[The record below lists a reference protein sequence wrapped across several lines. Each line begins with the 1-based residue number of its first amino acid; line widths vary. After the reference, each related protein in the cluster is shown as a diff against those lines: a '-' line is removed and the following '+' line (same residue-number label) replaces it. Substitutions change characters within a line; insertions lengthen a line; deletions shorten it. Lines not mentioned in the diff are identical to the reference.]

1 MTVEGNVIRCDECGL
16 QVSMA
21 MRGIPTP
28 PKVSL
33 PDRVRAF
40 AQKEGW
46 SCSKGS
52 DVCPG
57 HEPNT

>member
-33 PDRVRAF
+33 TDRLRDF
-40 AQKEGW
+40 AKKQGWNCTKE
-46 SCSKGS
+46 S
-52 DVCPG
+52 DICPG
-57 HEPNT
+57 HESTA

>member
-28 PKVSL
+28 PRVSL
-33 PDRVRAF
+33 TERVRDF
-40 AQKEGW
+40 AKKEGW
-46 SCSKGS
+46 SCTKGS
-52 DVCPG
+52 DICSS
-57 HEPNT
+57 HKPNS